1 MKVDLLRVK
10 AERVAKGYT
19 QAKMAELMGLISIT
33 RERMEKSH
41 LPLTNLSHLLTYWD
55 TVGMKSEFFLSK
67 PFPKR
72 NNKLKERGDNAT
84 CISNLIKTT

>member
-19 QAKMAELMGLISIT
+19 QAQMAERMGLARDQYNKRENGKISFSADELIT
-33 RERMEKSH
+33 
-41 LPLTNLSHLLTYWD
+41 LADLLGYSKD
-55 TVGMKSEFFLSK
+55 EIGIFLNK

-72 NNKLKERGDNAT
+72 N
-84 CISNLIKTT
+84 SLIKKRKAPNS